1 MVLTLATN
9 LVCVLE
15 PITSSVPGLLCPL
28 ANRNRHNAQF
38 PSFVFLNS
46 DRAVCPTP
54 TSGM

>member
-9 LVCVLE
+9 LVCVLK
-15 PITSSVPGLLCPL
+15 PITSSVFQLLCHL
-28 ANRNRHNAQF
+28 ANSNRPNAQL

-54 TSGM
+54 TLST